1 MVRVTL
7 ELHLILNFVCLCALV
22 MMILRVC
29 ALWEHRK
36 LIARVLIASFV
47 TYTAGVFG
55 MHIFGIVASGC
66 E

>member
-7 ELHLILNFVCLCALV
+7 EFHLILTCLRTLV

-36 LIARVLIASFV
+36 VIARVLIASFV